1 MTQQYKEAITSLIAN
16 GVESSNRTTMPT
28 RKVWGGN
35 MRFDLSEG
43 IPLNT
48 TRYNPYKSTIVE
60 LIWLLQGDT
69 NTKFLNDNGCK
80 FWDEWALTEEHINR
94 VVPFSDL
101 RGRSALLQELQ
112 NEWTLSG
119 NVIPKFTLEDWDV
132 LETMANNARYDAMES
147 YYAEKVSDA
156 VPRITYADLGFKVG
170 DLGPVYGKM
179 WRAWPLS
186 NGGTRDQIAEVEWAL
201 RNKPNS
207 RRIIVSSWNPE
218 FLPDESISPHDNVLN
233 GKQALPPCH
242 TLFQF
247 GTIELTYEER
257 IALAMGDTP
266 EAIMYRNAPIPSE
279 VEDIIKTKRHPA
291 GYLEVLNPDDLR
303 SWRISVMDTVGIPKY
318 RLNSKL
324 YCRSNDM
331 GIGNPANVFS
341 YSIMTCMLAHVHN
354 MVPGVY
360 EHAIGDQHFY
370 VDQLECLQEQ
380 MTRNPITPLPRV
392 RFKRKPTSIT
402 EFTIDDIEIID
413 YQYHPAIKF
422 PRPAV

>member
-1 MTQQYKEAITSLIAN
+1 MTQQYKAIITSLIEN

-69 NTKFLNDNGCK
+69 NTKFLEDNGCK
-80 FWDEWALTEEHINR
+80 FWTEWALTEEHVNR
-94 VVPFSDL
+94 VVPFSDPS
-101 RGRSALLQELQ
+101 GRAALLQELQ
-112 NEWTLSG
+112 NEWTIF
-119 NVIPKFTLEDWDV
+119 NDVKPKITLEHWDT
-132 LETMANNARYDAMES
+132 LEGMANNEQYDLMEL
-147 YYAEKVSDA
+147 YYTEKVSDV
-156 VPRITYADLGFKVG
+156 VPRITYADLGFRVG

-201 RNKPNS
+201 HNKPNS

-247 GTIELTYEER
+247 GTTELSIDEREDLLPFELTEEYR
-257 IALAMGDTP
+257 VRLDEDDVPPHDALNEFD
-266 EAIMYRNAPIPSE
+266 
-279 VEDIIKTKRHPA
+279 
-291 GYLEVLNPDDLR
+291 
-303 SWRISVMDTVGIPKY
+303 IPKY

-354 MVPGVY
+354 MLPGVY

-392 RFKRKPTSIT
+392 RFKRKPKSIT